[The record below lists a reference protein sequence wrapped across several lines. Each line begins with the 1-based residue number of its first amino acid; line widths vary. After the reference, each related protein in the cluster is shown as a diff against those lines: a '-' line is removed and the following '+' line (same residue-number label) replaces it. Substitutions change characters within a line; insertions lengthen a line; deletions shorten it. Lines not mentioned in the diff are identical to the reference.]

1 MLAVLFI
8 AEESCAVTLEELLEC
23 WRVEVS
29 NKKPSGRRISLFFNI
44 LRRVRKDNKLRFLF
58 AFRLGQYLGDKGGL
72 RERYSRRLQ
81 QKLNLKYSVD
91 IDMGA
96 TIGPGLRI
104 AHLPGVVI
112 TRHAHIGRNF
122 LIRQN
127 ATIGIKTLGLD
138 HYDLRIGDN
147 VSVGAC
153 SCIIADRLS
162 IGDNVAI
169 GAMTLVNR
177 DLPSECVFYNQR
189 TPELRPRHRGEGRVG

>member
-1 MLAVLFI
+1 MTF
-8 AEESCAVTLEELLEC
+8 EELLEC

-29 NKKPSGRRISLFFNI
+29 NKKTSGRRTSLFFNI

-58 AFRLGQYLGDKGGL
+58 AFRLGQYLRGKGGL
-72 RERYSRRLQ
+72 QARYAQRLQ
-81 QKLNLKYSVD
+81 QKLNLKYAVD
-91 IDMGA
+91 IDMAA

-127 ATIGIKTLGLD
+127 VTVGIKTLGLE
-138 HYDLRIGDN
+138 HYDLKIGDN
-147 VSVGAC
+147 VSIGAC
-153 SCIIADRLS
+153 SCIIADHLS

-189 TPELRPRHRGEGRVG
+189 TPELRPASGKDDSTG